1 MTPER
6 IKKITEEVIAE
17 IAHRIGYQ
25 PRFVDVQPQGMRQK
39 RGVSL
44 TWVIPLS
51 FRAPEATRRMEEA
64 HIEIQVAHDS
74 TDESIKE
81 EISQKLV
88 AQLSYHLGL
97 GEKLLRSS

>member
-1 MTPER
+1 
-6 IKKITEEVIAE
+6 
-17 IAHRIGYQ
+17 
-25 PRFVDVQPQGMRQK
+25 
-39 RGVSL
+39 
-44 TWVIPLS
+44 
-51 FRAPEATRRMEEA
+51 MEEA